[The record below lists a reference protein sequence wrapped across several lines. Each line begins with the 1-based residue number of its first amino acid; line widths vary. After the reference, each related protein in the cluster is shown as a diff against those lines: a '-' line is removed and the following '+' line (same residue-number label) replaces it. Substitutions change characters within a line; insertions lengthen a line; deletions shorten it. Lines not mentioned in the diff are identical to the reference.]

1 MRKLKELRP
10 GAFFKFAGLPWVKLD
25 DLEEGCLAITKNV
38 MSEVPFSKKESNNYN
53 DSLVADW
60 KT

>member
-38 MSEVPFSKKESNNYN
+38 MSEAPLTKRKATTITTLS
-53 DSLVADW
+53 
-60 KT
+60 